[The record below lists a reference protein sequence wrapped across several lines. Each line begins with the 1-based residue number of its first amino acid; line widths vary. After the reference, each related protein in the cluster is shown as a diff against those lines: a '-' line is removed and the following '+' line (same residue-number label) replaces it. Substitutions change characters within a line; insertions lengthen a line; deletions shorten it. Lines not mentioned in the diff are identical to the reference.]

1 MEDKF
6 KRVLEAIG
14 EIPILYI
21 GVQLML
27 WAGGILYAEYET
39 TLEYVTASYSSVVL
53 FIGGLIALGVVATKR
68 VLSIV
73 IKSVPKE
80 GNAQVQ
86 QEE

>member
-6 KRVLEAIG
+6 KRALEAIG
-14 EIPILYI
+14 EILILYI

-39 TLEYVTASYSSVVL
+39 TLESITASYSSVVL
-53 FIGGLIALGVVATKR
+53 FIGGLIVLGMVAIKR
-68 VLSIV
+68 VLSKV
-73 IKSVPKE
+73 MKSVSE
-80 GNAQVQ
+80 ADNAQVQ